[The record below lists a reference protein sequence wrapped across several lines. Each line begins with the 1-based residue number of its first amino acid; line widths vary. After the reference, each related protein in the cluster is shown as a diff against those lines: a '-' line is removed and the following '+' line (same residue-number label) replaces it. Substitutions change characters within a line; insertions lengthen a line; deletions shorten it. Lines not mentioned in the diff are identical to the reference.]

1 MDSDYLILA
10 TVFKAEIFGQNAINL
25 LSSLG
30 TFRTVIPYV
39 CEASPAQREVLDI
52 LDMLMGTI
60 VLLAHKAMPSTIS
73 NIMAF
78 TKKSLERK
86 YV

>member
-1 MDSDYLILA
+1 
-10 TVFKAEIFGQNAINL
+10 VFKAEIFGQNAINL

-30 TFRTVIPYV
+30 TFRTVIPCV

-73 NIMAF
+73 NFMAF
-78 TKKSLERK
+78 TKKSSERK